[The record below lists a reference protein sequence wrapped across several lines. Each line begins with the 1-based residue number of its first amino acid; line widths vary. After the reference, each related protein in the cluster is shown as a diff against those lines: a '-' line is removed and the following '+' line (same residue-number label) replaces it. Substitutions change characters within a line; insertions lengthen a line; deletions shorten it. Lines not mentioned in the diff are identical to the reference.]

1 MMHGKML
8 YTTNYNQRYCIK
20 NWKGGEIM
28 ARLIVEAFSEDS
40 IAAPG
45 NRQPN
50 YVVASVTDA
59 NGVPVTGLVA
69 ANFKVQPLIV
79 GPGGALVNIV
89 SVSAG
94 IFPGFYHINVVPI
107 RTETWKAGVYIF
119 AIAVERGADKG
130 QTLATVVM
138 D

>member
-1 MMHGKML
+1 
-8 YTTNYNQRYCIK
+8 
-20 NWKGGEIM
+20 M
-28 ARLIVEAFSEDS
+28 ALLITSAFSEDT

-50 YVVASVTDA
+50 YIVISVTDC
-59 NGVPVTGLVA
+59 NGIPVTGLNA
-69 ANFKVQPLIV
+69 GNFSVDPLIV

-89 SVSAG
+89 GVSTG
-94 IFPGFYHINVVPI
+94 RLPGFYLVNVLPI

-119 AIAVERGADKG
+119 CVVAKRGADQG
-130 QTLATVVM
+130 QTLATVLM